1 MKNLFVHVKGE
12 KKAGKLPQV
21 ITAASARRMIDPES
35 GDEYL
40 VFADGYRYEGNPGDA
55 TYRIMKFARQGVR
68 IEMPGK
74 TRTSSKSEIVPTT
87 LLLES
92 RNLED
97 VAELQWRLSVPLS
110 VLVLVLLAVPM
121 SRVSPRKGRYGGL
134 AMAVLVFVVYFNL
147 LATAKV
153 WVEQGVIPV
162 PVGVWWVHLLPV
174 ALAFVLLNGERLSC
188 RLRRRK

>member
-1 MKNLFVHVKGE
+1 
-12 KKAGKLPQV
+12 
-21 ITAASARRMIDPES
+21 
-35 GDEYL
+35 
-40 VFADGYRYEGNPGDA
+40 
-55 TYRIMKFARQGVR
+55 
-68 IEMPGK
+68 
-74 TRTSSKSEIVPTT
+74 
-87 LLLES
+87 
-92 RNLED
+92 
-97 VAELQWRLSVPLS
+97 
-110 VLVLVLLAVPM
+110 M

-174 ALAFVLLNGERLSC
+174 ALAFLLLNGERLSC